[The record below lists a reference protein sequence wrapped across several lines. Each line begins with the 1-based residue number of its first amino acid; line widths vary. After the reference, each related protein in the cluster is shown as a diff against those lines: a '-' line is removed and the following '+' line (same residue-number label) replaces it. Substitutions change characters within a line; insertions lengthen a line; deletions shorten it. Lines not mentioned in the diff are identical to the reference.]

1 VNDTAIQIVEP
12 AVDRVRELT
21 NIGAGHAATAF
32 AALVGTPIR
41 MRVPTVRIL
50 RAAAAGSA
58 FVATANDDER
68 RGMAGIFF
76 EMEGGL
82 GGVLALLFPIAS
94 RDRILEAL
102 TGSRPD
108 ALASEV
114 AHSALR
120 EVGNILVSHV
130 ANAMADTLGT
140 RILPSIPVLAM
151 DDAISA
157 LASLVATRGMGDAAL
172 RIETEISDAEGR
184 FRGVLAFVPD
194 ADAIAPRRPRTA
206 VKIKP
211 AKRS

>member
-1 VNDTAIQIVEP
+1 MTETAIQIVEP
-12 AVDRVRELT
+12 QVDRVRELT

-32 AALVGTPIR
+32 ATLVGAPIR

-50 RAAAAGSA
+50 RADSAGSA
-58 FVATANDDER
+58 FVATARDDER

-94 RDRILEAL
+94 RDQILQVL
-102 TGSRPD
+102 TGRGPD
-108 ALASEV
+108 TLEPEMAQ
-114 AHSALR
+114 SALR

-130 ANAMADTLGT
+130 ANAMAETLGT

-151 DDAISA
+151 DDAVSA

-172 RIETEISDAEGR
+172 RIETEITDAEGR

-194 ADAIAPRRPRTA
+194 AEAMAPAPPRA
-206 VKIKP
+206 PVKIKRP
-211 AKRS
+211 GA